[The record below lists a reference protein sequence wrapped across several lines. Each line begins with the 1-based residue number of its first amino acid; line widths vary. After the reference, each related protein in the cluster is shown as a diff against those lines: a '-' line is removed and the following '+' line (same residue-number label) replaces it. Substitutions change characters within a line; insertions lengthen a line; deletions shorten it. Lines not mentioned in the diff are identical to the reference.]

1 MEPEFLDLIKT
12 FEKAAKRL
20 ATLDSTILNF
30 KDVVEG
36 LRQNLDELVEMVQL
50 EEIVE
55 LSEKGSQKIQ
65 SLHQELDQVSSAYER
80 LLEVEQ
86 VKENYGHRLG
96 LMEEKISELSE
107 CLNQTL
113 TSQYANSQQ
122 VSHLALETH
131 QFIYYK
137 DLQTGNLMIQPK
149 NESTDVITIEEVTV
163 KKLVAESGMVFA
175 LDEQTGEVITLNG
188 DEIMCRYE
196 LNATDFLVIGYNL
209 YYLSEQQ
216 LMVFNLLTSQKRL
229 IQDEVISFERLIN
242 QLICYTVDKTVTFIS
257 LDH

>member
-12 FEKAAKRL
+12 FEKVAKRL

-86 VKENYGHRLG
+86 VKENYGHRLR
-96 LMEEKISELSE
+96 LVEETMIRRRL
-107 CLNQTL
+107 CHP
-113 TSQYANSQQ
+113 Y
-122 VSHLALETH
+122 LARL
-131 QFIYYK
+131 
-137 DLQTGNLMIQPK
+137 PP
-149 NESTDVITIEEVTV
+149 
-163 KKLVAESGMVFA
+163 SG
-175 LDEQTGEVITLNG
+175 
-188 DEIMCRYE
+188 R
-196 LNATDFLVIGYNL
+196 
-209 YYLSEQQ
+209 
-216 LMVFNLLTSQKRL
+216 
-229 IQDEVISFERLIN
+229 
-242 QLICYTVDKTVTFIS
+242 
-257 LDH
+257 

>member
-96 LMEEKISELSE
+96 LVEEKISDLSK
-107 CLNQTL
+107 CFNPTL
-113 TSQYANSQQ
+113 ASQHM
-122 VSHLALETH
+122 SHVALETH

-137 DLQTGNLMIQPK
+137 DPQTGNLMIQPK

-175 LDEQTGEVITLNG
+175 LDEQTGEVITLNR

-196 LNATDFLVIGYNL
+196 LNATDFLVIGYDL

-216 LMVFNLLTSQKRL
+216 LMVFNLLTFQKRL

-242 QLICYTVDKTVTFIS
+242 QLICYSVDKTVTFIS
-257 LDH
+257 LDN

>member
-96 LMEEKISELSE
+96 LVEEKIADLSK
-107 CLNQTL
+107 CFNQNL
-113 TSQYANSQQ
+113 TPQHM
-122 VSHLALETH
+122 SHVALETH

-137 DLQTGNLMIQPK
+137 DPQTGNLMIQPK

-196 LNATDFLVIGYNL
+196 LNATDFLVIGYDL

-242 QLICYTVDKTVTFIS
+242 QLICYTVDKTVTFIL

>member
-1 MEPEFLDLIKT
+1 
-12 FEKAAKRL
+12 
-20 ATLDSTILNF
+20 
-30 KDVVEG
+30 
-36 LRQNLDELVEMVQL
+36 
-50 EEIVE
+50 
-55 LSEKGSQKIQ
+55 
-65 SLHQELDQVSSAYER
+65 
-80 LLEVEQ
+80 
-86 VKENYGHRLG
+86 
-96 LMEEKISELSE
+96 
-107 CLNQTL
+107 
-113 TSQYANSQQ
+113 
-122 VSHLALETH
+122 
-131 QFIYYK
+131 
-137 DLQTGNLMIQPK
+137 MIQPK

-175 LDEQTGEVITLNG
+175 LDEQTGEVITLNR

>member
-131 QFIYYK
+131 QFIYYREP
-137 DLQTGNLMIQPK
+137 QTANLMIQSK
-149 NESTDVITIEEVTV
+149 NQSTDVTLIEEVTV
-163 KKLVAESGMVFA
+163 
-175 LDEQTGEVITLNG
+175 
-188 DEIMCRYE
+188 
-196 LNATDFLVIGYNL
+196 
-209 YYLSEQQ
+209 
-216 LMVFNLLTSQKRL
+216 
-229 IQDEVISFERLIN
+229 
-242 QLICYTVDKTVTFIS
+242 
-257 LDH
+257 